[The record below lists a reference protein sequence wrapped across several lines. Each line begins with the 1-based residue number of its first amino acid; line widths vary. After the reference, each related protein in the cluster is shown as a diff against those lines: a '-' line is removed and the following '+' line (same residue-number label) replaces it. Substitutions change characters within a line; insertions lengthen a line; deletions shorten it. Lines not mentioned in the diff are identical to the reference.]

1 MDIFGDK
8 NIRRTEMMRVRNYS
22 YAPYLEREGEFA
34 CPMPKPPDLESR
46 KEWYTGL
53 KPYERLFY
61 HQTLSSVRASK
72 RFLPTNKIP
81 KDSLDFRLQSRYIHS
96 NEVFPERVD
105 TVLQTE
111 TCSKTPQTFRVLRN
125 TKDILV
131 DKPELIGHPLRI
143 GTKTDFR
150 NLLLFHRIERFLLGG
165 MREKISPHS
174 VKLINSGPHTQLVNN
189 GYSRQTADGN
199 FFRY

>member
-53 KPYERLFY
+53 KPHERLFY

-143 GTKTDFR
+143 G
-150 NLLLFHRIERFLLGG
+150 G